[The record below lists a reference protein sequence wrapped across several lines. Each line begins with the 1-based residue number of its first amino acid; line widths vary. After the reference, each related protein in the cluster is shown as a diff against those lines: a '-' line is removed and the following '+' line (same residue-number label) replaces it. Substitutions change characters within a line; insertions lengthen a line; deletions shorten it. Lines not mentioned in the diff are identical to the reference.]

1 MAIRQPLK
9 HDAGASKYTAAACGK
24 PHGATRRGVRS
35 EAAAAACAEP
45 ESRHATVA
53 AAGAAK
59 SVRGASLA
67 VPATPN
73 VETAQWGSS
82 IPRMPQALREAFM
95 AEVKS
100 LQKKPIMKITTSV
113 EGAYGESSV
122 FSLLKLFYLL
132 NSKFGLTEHSTFL
145 DIGSG
150 SGVPSFTAAAF
161 GCPYSLGFELDSTV
175 YSISIINQLSLVDLL
190 LLQQLCLST
199 HVNQEGLEANI
210 EEALLRFLN
219 IPSQSSS
226 TAAAEQTVETS
237 IQNHSVEAAFPRI
250 GGVRESA
257 AATAGRRRV
266 MNLEKNALQSER
278 RLIDTTL
285 GFNGAFSVFDCSRL
299 LSLEGISHVFSF
311 DLAMPP
317 WIIGHI
323 VQLFNQSRTTFVYV
337 SFHGDLVS
345 HFGMQAVLATRLC
358 MRMGTSAESHVG
370 FIYQKVPK
378 EAAQRR
384 QQLQTDLQR
393 VKQQL
398 LQAAIRRS
406 AADAAA
412 AASDE
417 CLGRSHRRLVQQQ
430 KQLRREMLALEEDMQ
445 GLQKGRQPQLEA
457 YRNRQLGKQQKGI
470 LRLLEALKQQT
481 LDAFQQLMRQK
492 QEALM
497 LRQQQRFVALLLQQ
511 QQQEEEQ
518 NSPPVSQEQRM
529 DTATRLLLQQHQREQ
544 QDLAQQLS
552 LQYEEEVQRQQTL
565 LEEAEEAAAALAAT
579 ALSPRAATGS
589 RGACAQRELQRLRQ
603 QLREKQQQLQEVDQL
618 LQKED
623 EQKRQEQQRQRIEA
637 LQQQRSELEREFA
650 ENGEW
655 MLAEA
660 QRHTV
665 RGQEQQRLQLMLI
678 RGIANSITDRYLHSL
693 GATNRLQQ
701 VTRIAVAA
709 VSMLPSRISPS
720 IAAADDEEVRE
731 RQQQQRIRLSPPSP
745 PCCCSSCCLPP
756 EGGSNSQRA
765 EVAAT
770 WLELMSA
777 AHPQQQLLLL
787 RRVFSAFQVD
797 QLLERE
803 SLQHQEDLP
812 YAGNR
817 GAEALLVHLRD
828 AHVEDADAFA
838 KGPAQSDAAV
848 LPSPPPKSSNTSST
862 SNTSSN
868 CIVCLGGAAA
878 ALAALFLSIP
888 RAHII
893 ELDFCEQAQQ
903 QLQCKRASRPI
914 RRQAAATVA
923 ANAAASSTAA
933 AAGGAEKRSDCKGR
947 AGRRGKFSA
956 CSGSGGSVRVVMPC
970 LSPLCASC
978 CYEDSLLLQLLRC
991 SMPLAAQQQLLQQ
1004 EISLQHRMPLMT
1016 VIDQQQQQRL
1026 EQQRMQ
1032 EWKAKGLAG
1041 LLAASAAS
1049 SPRSAFRR
1057 SATLCRLTDACQ
1069 ALELLEQNFLQPHEL
1084 PDDGEHDEGAAS
1096 GAGDVEDDNSSAGD
1110 SSRSSREALKSPAS
1124 SCAKRERAA
1133 PQQLSPPPPKRGRLS
1148 AACSSEVCAPEEHA
1162 AAQVDVATTAAS
1174 SRSAARAKDAAAD
1187 VWASE
1192 VAAAGAALRVL
1203 PHEEQLLA
1211 ACASATAHP
1220 TLGACK
1226 RAVKL
1231 LLQQQHAL
1239 SAQQEDG
1246 GVGEPQTSSDRCRKG
1261 SPQEQMQSLHGGVS
1275 PSDPD
1280 CCSVHSSR
1288 STCAST
1294 SSRGLSE
1301 AARRSALVRTAR
1313 HRLQLLQRQLSDM
1326 RAGWKRHF
1334 LLQLLQRQFP
1344 HHKAAAAAAAA
1355 ADPGVQPILC
1365 SCSPAMLLEH
1375 QEVLLRAEKGS
1386 CAWWRLYYTTLSEL
1400 AVLKEAGLYRT
1411 IDSCVQEQQQ
1421 RQQEYRQQE
1430 QGEPKVSPKEAFVW
1444 SNTRPPV
1451 LEAEGPVCSTK
1462 RHSVGCPLPELL
1474 LQSPMA
1480 PYKRRSHGGA

>member
-1 MAIRQPLK
+1 MPW
-9 HDAGASKYTAAACGK
+9 
-24 PHGATRRGVRS
+24 
-35 EAAAAACAEP
+35 EEP
-45 ESRHATVA
+45 QE
-53 AAGAAK
+53 AGAA
-59 SVRGASLA
+59 A
-67 VPATPN
+67 
-73 VETAQWGSS
+73 ETA
-82 IPRMPQALREAFM
+82 A
-95 AEVKS
+95 
-100 LQKKPIMKITTSV
+100 
-113 EGAYGESSV
+113 
-122 FSLLKLFYLL
+122 
-132 NSKFGLTEHSTFL
+132 
-145 DIGSG
+145 SG
-150 SGVPSFTAAAF
+150 DVGT
-161 GCPYSLGFELDSTV
+161 
-175 YSISIINQLSLVDLL
+175 
-190 LLQQLCLST
+190 
-199 HVNQEGLEANI
+199 
-210 EEALLRFLN
+210 R
-219 IPSQSSS
+219 
-226 TAAAEQTVETS
+226 
-237 IQNHSVEAAFPRI
+237 
-250 GGVRESA
+250 GGYARA
-257 AATAGRRRV
+257 
-266 MNLEKNALQSER
+266 SER
-278 RLIDTTL
+278 
-285 GFNGAFSVFDCSRL
+285 S
-299 LSLEGISHVFSF
+299 
-311 DLAMPP
+311 
-317 WIIGHI
+317 
-323 VQLFNQSRTTFVYV
+323 
-337 SFHGDLVS
+337 
-345 HFGMQAVLATRLC
+345 
-358 MRMGTSAESHVG
+358 
-370 FIYQKVPK
+370 
-378 EAAQRR
+378 
-384 QQLQTDLQR
+384 
-393 VKQQL
+393 
-398 LQAAIRRS
+398 
-406 AADAAA
+406 
-412 AASDE
+412 
-417 CLGRSHRRLVQQQ
+417 
-430 KQLRREMLALEEDMQ
+430 
-445 GLQKGRQPQLEA
+445 
-457 YRNRQLGKQQKGI
+457 
-470 LRLLEALKQQT
+470 
-481 LDAFQQLMRQK
+481 
-492 QEALM
+492 
-497 LRQQQRFVALLLQQ
+497 
-511 QQQEEEQ
+511 
-518 NSPPVSQEQRM
+518 
-529 DTATRLLLQQHQREQ
+529 
-544 QDLAQQLS
+544 
-552 LQYEEEVQRQQTL
+552 
-565 LEEAEEAAAALAAT
+565 
-579 ALSPRAATGS
+579 
-589 RGACAQRELQRLRQ
+589 ELQRLRQ

-720 IAAADDEEVRE
+720 IAAADDEEV
-731 RQQQQRIRLSPPSP
+731 
-745 PCCCSSCCLPP
+745 
-756 EGGSNSQRA
+756 
-765 EVAAT
+765 
-770 WLELMSA
+770 
-777 AHPQQQLLLL
+777 
-787 RRVFSAFQVD
+787 D

-838 KGPAQSDAAV
+838 KGPAQR
-848 LPSPPPKSSNTSST
+848 
-862 SNTSSN
+862 
-868 CIVCLGGAAA
+868 AAA

-956 CSGSGGSVRVVMPC
+956 CSGSGGSV
-970 LSPLCASC
+970 
-978 CYEDSLLLQLLRC
+978 
-991 SMPLAAQQQLLQQ
+991 
-1004 EISLQHRMPLMT
+1004 
-1016 VIDQQQQQRL
+1016 IDQQQQQRL

-1096 GAGDVEDDNSSAGD
+1096 GGSERAHAELLFRHAFDQLLLQQQRRLRLRRHRLARAMLAAAGDVEDDNSSAGD

-1375 QEVLLRAEKGS
+1375 QE
-1386 CAWWRLYYTTLSEL
+1386 
-1400 AVLKEAGLYRT
+1400 
-1411 IDSCVQEQQQ
+1411 
-1421 RQQEYRQQE
+1421 
-1430 QGEPKVSPKEAFVW
+1430 GEPKVSPKEAFVW